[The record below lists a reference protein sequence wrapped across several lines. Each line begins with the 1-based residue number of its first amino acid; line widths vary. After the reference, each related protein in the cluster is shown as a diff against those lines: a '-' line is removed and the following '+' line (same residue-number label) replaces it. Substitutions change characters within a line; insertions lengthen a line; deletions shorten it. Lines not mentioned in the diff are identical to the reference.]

1 MEEQTKKTENPA
13 PPLTGVYTRH
23 FKIKLF
29 ISFILGAAVAI
40 LIILSIFPVG
50 NDKLDLSEKD
60 LLGTMYNANS
70 ASSSSQSLKINIKQV
85 NSDINISNLSQGYIQ
100 VLAEISSP
108 EVVNMKFIFNNN
120 NFKVYGLR
128 PIIQNN
134 ESSISSNFGS
144 VIISNRGENKFVFLL
159 KSENRL
165 QDKIDIKIFSNEFL
179 IYENSI
185 TVKN

>member
-1 MEEQTKKTENPA
+1 MEEQTKKTEKPA
-13 PPLTGVYTRH
+13 SPLKGVYIRH

-29 ISFILGAAVAI
+29 ISFILGAALTI
-40 LIILSIFPVG
+40 LIILSIFPVD

-70 ASSSSQSLKINIKQV
+70 ASSSSQSLKINIEQV
-85 NSDINISNLSQGYIQ
+85 NSDINVSNLSQGYIQ

-108 EVVNMKFIFNNN
+108 EVINMKFIFNNN

-134 ESSISSNFGS
+134 ESSMSSNFGS
-144 VIISNRGENKFVFLL
+144 VIISNHGENKFVFLL

-165 QDKIDIKIFSNEFL
+165 QDKIDIKIFSDEFL